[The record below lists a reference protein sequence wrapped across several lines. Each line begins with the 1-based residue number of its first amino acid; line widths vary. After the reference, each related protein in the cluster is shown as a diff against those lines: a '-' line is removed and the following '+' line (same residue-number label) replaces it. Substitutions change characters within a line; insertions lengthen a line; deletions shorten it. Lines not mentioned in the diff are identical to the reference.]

1 MVRVR
6 YILRLLHSAPA
17 QPSSH
22 RHSNS
27 VLQYPWSQPGL
38 EIQISQLI
46 PSHPTWQ
53 AQKFGDLQNPWTHP
67 FSQIGSAHGFNGFD
81 GFVPLLL
88 ESVGSLQPSW
98 QTISPDASQKY
109 LVVLFLNKIEIK
121 SLKKLK
127 LIKAIHFVNSVCKI
141 FSLRKQGADTVSKTN
156 GILNIFHIWI
166 H

>member
-1 MVRVR
+1 MRQSVG
-6 YILRLLHSAPA
+6 ILRLLHSAPA

-67 FSQIGSAHGFNGFD
+67 FSQIGSAHGFNGF
-81 GFVPLLL
+81 VLLL
-88 ESVGSLQPSW
+88 LKSVGSLQPSW
-98 QTISPDASQKY
+98 QTISPDALQMY
-109 LVVLFLNKIEIK
+109 LVVLFYYKIEIK
-121 SLKKLK
+121 SLKKIK
-127 LIKAIHFVNSVCKI
+127 LIKGIRFVNSVCTI
-141 FSLRKQGADTVSKTN
+141 FSLRKHLSNKRGAHAYR
-156 GILNIFHIWI
+156 F
-166 H
+166 